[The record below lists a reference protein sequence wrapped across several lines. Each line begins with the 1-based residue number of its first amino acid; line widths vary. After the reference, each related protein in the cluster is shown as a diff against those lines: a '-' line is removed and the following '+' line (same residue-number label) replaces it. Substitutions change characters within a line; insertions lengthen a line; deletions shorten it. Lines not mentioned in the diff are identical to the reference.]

1 MQKVCTTVTGIVI
14 MNLLIRYEHGWN
26 YIRKETLKIVETKY
40 SGVILSKIIYIKG
53 FQFTK

>member
-1 MQKVCTTVTGIVI
+1 MQKVCTTGIVI